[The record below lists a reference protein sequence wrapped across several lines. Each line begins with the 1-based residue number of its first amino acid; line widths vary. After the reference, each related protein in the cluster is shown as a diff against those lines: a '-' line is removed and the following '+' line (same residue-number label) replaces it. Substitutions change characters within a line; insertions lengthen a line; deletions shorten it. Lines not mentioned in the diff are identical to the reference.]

1 MKRILLS
8 IMTIAL
14 VVSVAVGATRAYFTD
29 TEQSS
34 GNTFSTGTIDIAVD
48 NQNPWSRQTP
58 YELEDMKPSQVDYA
72 NFIIKNV
79 GTNPANVL
87 KKINIRTQEDDVI
100 SEPECIEGNGVWS
113 NNQCGDGYEA
123 KNDIATAIRYDL
135 KIWVY
140 DQDPSNPEAQ
150 PKWWQYIY
158 TDDMN
163 KRLDALDSQD
173 VFLGMV
179 PAGWW
184 MKVEQS
190 YHMDSDTT
198 NWAQGDVMTFD
209 ITLTAEQLKGTV
221 LLENKDFADQT
232 NPTIVHGDSIQGTL
246 TYGVKDSKFNFS
258 FSGKAPLPN
267 TNYSLIFYPEL
278 WSLPVLNSPTWPR
291 QVIVLANALSDGSG
305 NVTIPLTS
313 IELNQNI
320 INMKVWLVK
329 SDDLEGT
336 APGTQTF
343 KNVWNG
349 NSYLFELGMIDYY
362 DSDL

>member
-14 VVSVAVGATRAYFTD
+14 VATVAVGATRAYFTD
-29 TEQSS
+29 TEQSL

-48 NQNPWSRQTP
+48 GQNPCTSENQFN
-58 YELEDMKPSQVDYA
+58 LIDMKPSQVDYA
-72 NFIIKNV
+72 NFIIQNV
-79 GTNPANVL
+79 GTNPANVW
-87 KKINIRTQEDDVI
+87 KKVSITNREDGVI
-100 SEPECIEGNGVWS
+100 SEPECIENGGTWS
-113 NNQCGDGYEA
+113 NGCTGGSYNPNNNID
-123 KNDIATAIRYDL
+123 TAIRYDL
-135 KIWVY
+135 KVWVY
-140 DQDPSNPEAQ
+140 DQDPSNPEAL

-158 TDDMN
+158 TDEMN
-163 KRLDALDSQD
+163 KRLNTLDGID
-173 VFLGMV
+173 VFLAMV

-190 YHMDSDTT
+190 YHMDSETT
-198 NWAQGDVMTFD
+198 NWAQGDKLTFD

-221 LLENKDFADQT
+221 LLENKDFANAD
-232 NPTIVHGDSIQGTL
+232 NPTIIHDDGIQGTL

-258 FSGKAPLPN
+258 FSGKAPLLN

-291 QVIVLANALSDGSG
+291 QVIVLANAPSNGSG
-305 NVTIPLTS
+305 DVTIPLTS
-313 IELNQNI
+313 TELNQNI
-320 INMKVWLVK
+320 LNMKVWLVK

-336 APGTQTF
+336 TPGIQTF

-362 DSDL
+362 ATD